1 MKYHPDMQ
9 KTEQEKKKSAE
20 VFKKIVTAY
29 QVLRDKNKRRDYDLY
44 GAP

>member
-9 KTEQEKKKSAE
+9 KTEEEKKKSSE

-29 QVLRDKNKRRDYDLY
+29 QVLRDKNKRSNYDRY
-44 GAP
+44 GTE

>member
-20 VFKKIVTAY
+20 TFKKIVGAY
-29 QVLRDKNKRRDYDLY
+29 QVLRDKKKRSEYDRH
-44 GAP
+44 GIA